1 MVIVDDSAIGRVE
14 VSEPIL
20 LVGLGFDSPDDG
32 GTVDCLTFKKIYY
45 NYSS

>member
-20 LVGLGFDSPDDG
+20 LVGLGFESPDDG
-32 GTVDCLTFKKIYY
+32 GTVDCLTF
-45 NYSS
+45 